1 MMDRRTCSA
10 ARLPLGAAS
19 LISTRGKAAAS
30 TPLKATTVVLVHP
43 RFVCQPPGPS
53 FMM

>member
-1 MMDRRTCSA
+1 MVTHR
-10 ARLPLGAAS
+10 
-19 LISTRGKAAAS
+19 ISYGPQADMRGGDGTA
-30 TPLKATTVVLVHP
+30 